1 MMNEPKINE
10 DTLKLIEARVL
21 WAERTNLDTNE
32 RNDSDMADRIIE
44 IIVIDDTFEFG
55 STWRTRILRSD
66 RPWLLAVR
74 T

>member
-1 MMNEPKINE
+1 MMRRLIMMNEPKINE

-44 IIVIDDTFEFG
+44 IIKEETECYL
-55 STWRTRILRSD
+55 SK
-66 RPWLLAVR
+66 
-74 T
+74 

>member
-44 IIVIDDTFEFG
+44 IIKEETECY
-55 STWRTRILRSD
+55 LNK
-66 RPWLLAVR
+66 
-74 T
+74 

>member
-1 MMNEPKINE
+1 MMRRLIMMNEPKINE

-44 IIVIDDTFEFG
+44 IIKEETECY
-55 STWRTRILRSD
+55 LNK
-66 RPWLLAVR
+66 
-74 T
+74 